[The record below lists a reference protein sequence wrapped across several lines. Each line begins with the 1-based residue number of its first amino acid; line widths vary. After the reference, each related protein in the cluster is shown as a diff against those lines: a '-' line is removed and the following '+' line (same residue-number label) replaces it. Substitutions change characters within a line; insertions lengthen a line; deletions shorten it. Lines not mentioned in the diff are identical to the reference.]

1 MGFRNLGLWVMLPA
15 AAGAVCA
22 AAEIPAGTLLEIRLL
37 ETVTSYSVG
46 PAAGE
51 EVRGVVV
58 APVTAAGRIVI
69 PMGTEARGRLR
80 EKRSTSWGFRHE
92 TAQVWIEWEALR
104 LPGGDEVPLKSRVES
119 LDNAREEV
127 DGEGRIRGIR
137 STATLG
143 FRGANLTAGLAAFDP
158 IAYLFV
164 NVAAARMLRFTEPE
178 IVLPRGA
185 EMLVRLEEPLAV
197 EPEFAP
203 PVGVIARSGEER
215 EELGRLIRALP
226 FRAIKPGVEP
236 SDLVNVVVLGSG
248 AAMRRA
254 FLAAGWVEADEFSAT
269 SAFLTFRSFA
279 GSQGYQAA
287 PMSTLLLDDRPPDFE
302 LSKTINSF
310 ARRHHVRLW
319 RGFGKWAE
327 MEVLAGAATHDT
339 GVVFSR
345 RKRTFTHSIDAWIDD
360 ERTKIVNDLMFTG
373 CVSGFELIERPWLPE
388 DARRSGELE
397 LHTDGAVAVVL
408 LNACQSVE
416 HGFPAL
422 EASDIAPMGGRWQR
436 GVRQGALI
444 ARNDVLRG
452 NLGWQAW
459 EGARWL
465 SRRLR
470 KPPPPERMERGWSH
484 SAPEFRWEEP
494 AAAPP
499 EDEVEPGRTNGRPSI
514 SRWHPA
520 LFELGAQGGRL
531 RYGLPRL
538 DGFRLGFEPTG
549 PNGFPSILNTAS
561 DLGNGWA
568 ASLSLTMNS
577 YRYFSQEVAFS
588 YQRGK
593 YDLFVTPDGPVPP
606 GLVVETARAGLLTR
620 QFQYAWHM
628 HATPRER
635 RLRPYIAVGTSMQLV
650 HLTNA
655 PLERAGGLFRVG
667 WRNIGLLKSAYN
679 FRRDPPLDGGGI
691 FQMGLQYGAGVKF
704 RAHPRW
710 VLRWDFRETVAAQP
724 NFFSPSFAGNAPNA
738 PPGYRV
744 DLTRLG
750 DRRKLRQQRYTIG
763 FAFTF

>member
-1 MGFRNLGLWVMLPA
+1 MGFRNFGLWVMLLA
-15 AAGAVCA
+15 AACVVRA
-22 AAEIPAGTLLEIRLL
+22 AAEIPAGTVLEIRLL

-58 APVTAAGRIVI
+58 APVMAAGRIVI

-92 TAQVWIEWEALR
+92 IARVWIEWEVLR
-104 LPGGDEVPLKSRVES
+104 LPGGGEVRLKSRVEG

-127 DGEGRIRGIR
+127 DEKGRIRGIR

-143 FRGANLTAGLAAFDP
+143 YRGSNLAAGLAAFDP

-185 EMLVRLEEPLAV
+185 EMLVRVEEPLAV

-215 EELGRLIRALP
+215 EELEQLIRALP
-226 FRAIKPGVEP
+226 FRAMKAGVEP

-248 AAMRRA
+248 AALRRA
-254 FLAAGWVEADEFSAT
+254 FLAAGWVEADELTAT
-269 SAFLTFRSFA
+269 SVFLTFRSIA
-279 GSQGYQAA
+279 ENQGYQAA
-287 PMSTLLLDDRPPDFE
+287 PMSSLVLDDRPPDFE
-302 LSKTINSF
+302 LSKTLNSF

-319 RGFGKWAE
+319 RGFGRWKE

-339 GVVFSR
+339 GIIFSR

-360 ERTKIVNDLMFTG
+360 ERTKIVNDLIFTG
-373 CVSGFELIERPWLPE
+373 CVAGFEMVERPWLPAE
-388 DARRSGELE
+388 ARRSGELE
-397 LHTDGAVAVVL
+397 LHTDGAVAVLL
-408 LNACQSVE
+408 LNACESAE
-416 HGFPAL
+416 RDFPAL
-422 EASDIAPMGGRWQR
+422 EASVVEPLGGRWQR
-436 GVRQGALI
+436 GVRQGVLI

-470 KPPPPERMERGWSH
+470 KSPPPERTERSWANP
-484 SAPEFRWEEP
+484 APEFRWDES
-494 AAAPP
+494 AAARP
-499 EDEVEPGRTNGRPSI
+499 EDELAPGRTNGRPPI

-538 DGFRLGFEPTG
+538 DAFRLGYDPIG
-549 PNGFPSILNTAS
+549 GGGYPSVLNTAS

-568 ASLSLTMNS
+568 ATVSLTMNS
-577 YRYFSQEVAFS
+577 YRYFSQELAFS

-593 YDLFVTPDGPVPP
+593 YDLFVTPEGPAPP
-606 GLVVETARAGLLTR
+606 GLVVETERAGLLTR

-628 HATPRER
+628 YATPRER
-635 RLRPYIAVGTSMQLV
+635 RLRPYIAAGTSMQLV

-691 FQMGLQYGAGVKF
+691 FQMGMQYGAGVKF

-710 VLRWDFRETVAAQP
+710 VVRWDFRETVAAQP
-724 NFFSPSFAGNAPNA
+724 DFFSPSFAGDAPNA

-744 DLTRLG
+744 ELTRLG
-750 DRRKLRQQRYTIG
+750 ERRKLRQQRYTIG

>member
-1 MGFRNLGLWVMLPA
+1 MALGMLRLWVALLA
-15 AAGAVCA
+15 AAGVAR
-22 AAEIPAGTLLEIRLL
+22 AEVELPAGTLLEIRLL
-37 ETVTSYSVG
+37 DTVTSYSLG
-46 PAAGE
+46 PATGE

-69 PMGTEARGRLR
+69 PLGTEARGRLR
-80 EKRSTSWGFRHE
+80 EKRSTRWGFRHE

-104 LPGGDEVPLKSRVES
+104 LPGGLELPLKSRVEA

-127 DGEGRIRGIR
+127 DEEGRIRGIR

-143 FRGANLTAGLAAFDP
+143 YRASNLTAGLAAFDP

-197 EPEFAP
+197 AAQFEP

-215 EELGRLIRALP
+215 EELDRLIRALP

-236 SDLVNVVVLGSG
+236 SDLVNVVVMGSG

-254 FLAAGWVEADEFSAT
+254 FLAAGWVEADELTAT

-279 GSQGYQAA
+279 GNQGYQAA
-287 PMSTLLLDDRPPDFE
+287 PMSRLLLNDRPPDFE
-302 LSKTINSF
+302 LSKTLNSF
-310 ARRHHVRLW
+310 ARRHHIRLW
-319 RGFGKWAE
+319 RGLGTWQG
-327 MEVLAGAATHDT
+327 MELLAGAATHDT
-339 GVVFSR
+339 GIIFSR

-360 ERTKIVNDLMFTG
+360 ERTKIVNDLIFTG
-373 CVSGFELIERPWLPE
+373 CVAGFEMVERPWLPPE
-388 DARRSGELE
+388 ARRSGDLE
-397 LHTDGAVAVVL
+397 MHTDGAVAVMM
-408 LNACQSVE
+408 LNACESAE
-416 HGFPAL
+416 RDFPAL
-422 EASDIAPMGGRWQR
+422 EASDVEPMGGRWQR

-459 EGARWL
+459 EGARWV

-470 KPPPPERMERGWSH
+470 KSPPPERMERSWADP
-484 SAPEFRWEEP
+484 APEFRWDES
-494 AAAPP
+494 AAARR
-499 EDEVEPGRTNGRPSI
+499 EDESAPGRTNGRPPL
-514 SRWHPA
+514 SRWEPA

-538 DGFRLGFEPTG
+538 DGFRLGFEPVG
-549 PNGFPSILNTAS
+549 ANGFPSVLNAAS

-568 ASLSLTMNS
+568 ATLSLTMNS
-577 YRYFSQEVAFS
+577 YRYFSQELAFS

-593 YDLFVTPDGPVPP
+593 YDLFATPEGPAPP
-606 GLVVETARAGLLTR
+606 GLAVDTGRAGLLTR
-620 QFQYAWHM
+620 QFQYSWHI
-628 HATPRER
+628 HATPREW
-635 RLRPYIAVGTSMQLV
+635 RLRPYIAAGTSLQLV

-667 WRNIGLLKSAYN
+667 WRNIGLLRSAYN

-710 VLRWDFRETVAAQP
+710 VVRWDFRETVAAQP
-724 NFFSPSFAGNAPNA
+724 DFFSPSFAGNAPNA
-738 PPGYRV
+738 PPGYHV
-744 DLTRLG
+744 QLMRLG
-750 DRRKLRQQRYTIG
+750 ERRKLRQQRYTIG